1 MLAPQT
7 SGGDLPES
15 QLGFRDGLPRM
26 PSYTSYSPSFPGH
39 DGRALTVQCR
49 DADSACG
56 CMADT
61 ELGMYTHDDKCKQPW
76 VLWVPEEVSQEYIW
90 SHPLFSPLACSSF
103 ILEWTQ
109 SYLTD
114 RCKGK
119 YRRDCKSM
127 TTGAKL
133 ITEKLEFELQFFSPS
148 VWARDP
154 VPATIPYNVI
164 CKVSACRVNLFGCY
178 F

>member
-1 MLAPQT
+1 
-7 SGGDLPES
+7 
-15 QLGFRDGLPRM
+15 
-26 PSYTSYSPSFPGH
+26 
-39 DGRALTVQCR
+39 
-49 DADSACG
+49 
-56 CMADT
+56 
-61 ELGMYTHDDKCKQPW
+61 
-76 VLWVPEEVSQEYIW
+76 
-90 SHPLFSPLACSSF
+90 
-103 ILEWTQ
+103 
-109 SYLTD
+109 
-114 RCKGK
+114 
-119 YRRDCKSM
+119 M